1 MAGVIWGKME
11 VINLLDERNRIRGIQ
26 FHNNGLNRQSDS
38 HGYSYVCLREL
49 KQDIGE
55 KMGFDE
61 KYSELVKV
69 ESVLPPRS

>member
-1 MAGVIWGKME
+1 ME
-11 VINLLDERNRIRGIQ
+11 VINLLDERNRLRGVQ

-49 KQDIGE
+49 RKDIE
-55 KMGFDE
+55 EMGFDE